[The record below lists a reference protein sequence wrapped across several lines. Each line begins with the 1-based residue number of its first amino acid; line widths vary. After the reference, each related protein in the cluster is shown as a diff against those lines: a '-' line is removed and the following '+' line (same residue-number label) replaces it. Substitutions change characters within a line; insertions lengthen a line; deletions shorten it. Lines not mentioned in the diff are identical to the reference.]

1 MHLPSGK
8 KILLI
13 GFVIALL
20 VAIPLVIYFFNQQQ
34 AVQTSS
40 VPSTTLAFTPSSE
53 SVNLGEDVSLDV
65 NVDPGSNSVSFVKA
79 LISYDATKLAT
90 GASGFV
96 PNTTDFPSIIQG
108 PIYGPGT
115 ISITISIGAT
125 GTPVQKLTRLGTLT
139 LKAIAP
145 TDSAPSQITFGN
157 QTQVLSIGATD
168 QFNENVLSTTTPATI
183 SIISSATPTPIPTEV
198 PVTTLTPT
206 PADVQSG
213 TGSSS
218 DELSLASPADAAE
231 APVCSSFTADRALS
245 GTVPY
250 NVNFTLIG
258 TTSATVVKATFN
270 FGDGTVTDL
279 TQADGIGLTSVNALT
294 SHIYNTAGTFSAFGT
309 LTDADGVVSQV
320 GTCTLILTIN
330 ASGSAVSDTSV
341 LPSPLPPTGPSQ
353 LITIGAIGII
363 ITLIAAALLF
373 AL

>member
-53 SVNLGEDVSLDV
+53 SVNLGEDVSFDV

-183 SIISSATPTPIPTEV
+183 SIISSTTPTPIPTEV

>member
-13 GFVIALL
+13 GFIIALL
-20 VAIPLVIYFFNQQQ
+20 VAIPLAIYFFNQQQ

-90 GASGFV
+90 SASGFV

-108 PIYGPGT
+108 PTYGPGT

-183 SIISSATPTPIPTEV
+183 TIVSSATPTPIPTEI
-198 PVTTLTPT
+198 PITTLTPT
-206 PADVQSG
+206 PADTQSG

-218 DELSLASPADAAE
+218 DELSLTSPADAAE
-231 APVCSSFTADRALS
+231 APICSSFTADRALS

-294 SHIYNTAGTFSAFGT
+294 SHIYNTPGTFSAFGT
-309 LTDADGVVSQV
+309 LTDANGVVSQV

-330 ASGSAVSDTSV
+330 ASGSAISDTSV